1 MPRASDLNQ
10 RDFRLPSLEKKWL
23 YLGGGGMLL
32 LWFLFSSFY
41 TVDADEVGVMQRFGK
56 YVGTTE
62 PGLHLRI
69 PFGVETVRKVKV
81 QRVFKEEFGFRT
93 AEAGVHSTFAGGDF
107 SGESLML
114 TGDLNSAVVEWIVQ
128 YRIKDPAKFL
138 FSVRNPEMTIRH
150 VAESAMREVVGDHSV
165 DEVIIAS
172 RQDIAVKA
180 RDLIQEMM
188 DRYETGVDIV
198 TVNLQD
204 VNPPPPVQPAFNAV
218 NEAKQEKERII
229 NQALQAYNKV
239 IPQAEGEAQQI
250 ISEAEGYAINRTNR
264 ASGDAQRFLA
274 VWQEYNRARDV
285 TRRRM
290 YLETMLEIMPKV
302 KELYII
308 DEKQQ
313 SLIPLLQMAS
323 PARTIEPDATLRP
336 GKGEQQ

>member
-1 MPRASDLNQ
+1 
-10 RDFRLPSLEKKWL
+10 
-23 YLGGGGMLL
+23 
-32 LWFLFSSFY
+32 
-41 TVDADEVGVMQRFGK
+41 
-56 YVGTTE
+56 
-62 PGLHLRI
+62 
-69 PFGVETVRKVKV
+69 
-81 QRVFKEEFGFRT
+81 
-93 AEAGVHSTFAGGDF
+93 
-107 SGESLML
+107 
-114 TGDLNSAVVEWIVQ
+114 
-128 YRIKDPAKFL
+128 
-138 FSVRNPEMTIRH
+138 
-150 VAESAMREVVGDHSV
+150 VGDHSV

-172 RQDIAVKA
+172 RQDIALKV

-229 NQALQAYNKV
+229 NQALEAYNKV
-239 IPQAEGEAQQI
+239 IPQAEGQAQQI

-302 KELYII
+302 KELYVI

-313 SLIPLLQMAS
+313 SLIPLLQMAPPLKALEADGVS
-323 PARTIEPDATLRP
+323 RPA
-336 GKGEQQ
+336 KGEQR

>member
-1 MPRASDLNQ
+1 LNQ
-10 RDFRLPSLEKKWL
+10 QEFRMPTFEKKWL
-23 YLGGGGMLL
+23 YLGGGGLL
-32 LWFLFSSFY
+32 VLWFLFSSFY
-41 TVDADEVGVMQRFGK
+41 TVDTDEVGVIQRFGK

-69 PFGVETVRKVKV
+69 PFGIENVQRVKV
-81 QRVFKEEFGFRT
+81 RRVFKEEFGFRT
-93 AEAGVHSTFAGGDF
+93 AEAGVRSTFTGGDF

-128 YRIKDPAKFL
+128 YRIKDPAKYL
-138 FSVRNPEMTIRH
+138 FNVRNPEMTIRH
-150 VAESAMREVVGDHSV
+150 VSESAMREVVGDHSV

-172 RQDIAVKA
+172 RQDIALKA

-204 VNPPPPVQPAFNAV
+204 VNPPPPVQPAFNSV

-229 NQALQAYNKV
+229 NQALEAYNKV
-239 IPQAEGEAQQI
+239 IPQAEGQAQQI
-250 ISEAEGYAINRTNR
+250 FSEAEGYAINRTNR

-313 SLIPLLQMAS
+313 SLIPLLQMSPPFKPVETDGAS
-323 PARTIEPDATLRP
+323 RPA
-336 GKGEQQ
+336 KGEQK